1 MLTFR
6 IDARRYSPEVFID
19 KENHVIDIKGA
30 STLKNTSWF
39 YSNVLKWVIAF
50 NNSPNKTTQINIR
63 LNKINDSSSKW
74 LTLIMSKLVSIVP
87 NQKITVNWYYEPRNP
102 SIQLSGELLK
112 LNSQI
117 PVNVIAA

>member
-19 KENHVIDIKGA
+19 KTNHVIDIRGA

-50 NNSPNKTTQINIR
+50 NNTPEKTTQINIR
-63 LNKINDSSSKW
+63 LHKINQSSSKW
-74 LTLIMSKLVSIVP
+74 IMLIMKKLVSLVP
-87 NQKITVNWYYEPRNP
+87 NQKITVNWYYEPKNP
-102 SIQLSGELLK
+102 TIQLSGELLK
-112 LNSQI
+112 LNSEI
-117 PVNVIAA
+117 PINLIAA

>member
-6 IDARRYSPEVFID
+6 IDARRFSPEVNID
-19 KENHVIDIKGA
+19 KQNHIIDISGA

-50 NNSPNKTTQINIR
+50 NDSNNIRTTINIR

-74 LTLIMSKLVSIVP
+74 LMLIMRKLVSIVP
-87 NQKITVNWYYEPRNP
+87 EQDIVVNWYYEPHN
-102 SIQLSGELLK
+102 STIQLSGERLK
-112 LNSQI
+112 LNSEI